1 MRRRKRNEIFAAQLK
16 MLLILTP
23 MAAVL
28 ILMQHLFH

>member
-16 MLLILTP
+16 MVAILTP